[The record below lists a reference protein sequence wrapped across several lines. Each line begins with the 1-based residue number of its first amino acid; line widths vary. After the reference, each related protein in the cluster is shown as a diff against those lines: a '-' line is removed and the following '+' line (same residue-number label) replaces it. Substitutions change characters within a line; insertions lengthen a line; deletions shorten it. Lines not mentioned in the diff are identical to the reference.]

1 MDKSIIIITTDGF
14 YSLSIPF
21 DDENFLEDSIRINHL
36 HISEGSPKII
46 NNLSLQSTIMQN
58 NKIIIQSSD
67 NTSIQLWELLSHCT
81 VANCVINTKIFSEIH
96 HSIISHTSLIISTQN
111 GQNFFKITPNLNTV
125 IISDGK
131 TPISYAEIF
140 HDIDRYIFIGDILG
154 NIKQLDESTFK
165 IHHMLDLTEVS
176 DPHSPVAH
184 NYMDY
189 GPIIHMIKVRQ
200 FLIIAIPSGIMICS
214 INLKNQKNP
223 LVYLELDE
231 IPSYLEYR
239 DELLYICCRKEEE
252 QEEEKIVGELSV
264 MVVLKLDWA
273 KLVKKE
279 MRAFKQNL

>member
-96 HSIISHTSLIISTQN
+96 HSIISNSSLIISTQN

-140 HDIDRYIFIGDILG
+140 RDIDRYIFIGDILG
-154 NIKQLDESTFK
+154 NIKQLDESTSK
-165 IHHMLDLTEVS
+165 IHHMLNLTQES
-176 DPHSPVAH
+176 D

-189 GPIIHMIKVRQ
+189 GPIIHMIKVKQ

-214 INLKNQKNP
+214 INLKNQTNP
-223 LVYLELDE
+223 LVYLELNE

-239 DELLYICCRKEEE
+239 DELLYICCKREEEKEEE
-252 QEEEKIVGELSV
+252 EIVGELIV